1 VKRFR
6 IRRSHASLCILFASL
21 LTAQAGDLNSE
32 SEDGVASS
40 GAAPSD
46 EQLGSDVDAFAAP
59 PFAAPQ
65 GGGGQ
70 SGGGSMHRIGV
81 GVNASILLGVGIQG
95 AVELTPQTNVR
106 GGFNFFDYSTT
117 VNKSGFTVDGQLH
130 LRSAEA
136 LYDWYPFRA
145 GFHLSPGA
153 LLYNGNKVTA
163 NLATSPGTTF
173 TLNGATYTSGATN
186 PTTGVGT
193 VNLNT
198 YKVAPMFLL
207 GFGNLVPRKRHF
219 SVNFDIGAAFTGTP
233 KFAMS
238 LAGTACSASGGC
250 VNAAA
255 DPMVQANLLATQN
268 KANNSI
274 SVLKALPVIRIGFG
288 YAF

>member
-1 VKRFR
+1 MKSLR
-6 IRRSHASLCILFASL
+6 IRRSHASLYILFASL
-21 LTAQAGDLNSE
+21 LTAHAGDLNSE
-32 SEDGVASS
+32 SEDGAASS
-40 GAAPSD
+40 AAASS
-46 EQLGSDVDAFAAP
+46 EGQLRPDVNA
-59 PFAAPQ
+59 FAAPQ

-70 SGGGSMHRIGV
+70 SGSGSAHRVGV
-81 GVNASILLGVGIQG
+81 GVNASLLLGIGIQG
-95 AVELTPQTNVR
+95 AVELTPKTNVR

-117 VNKSGFTVDGQLH
+117 VNQSGFSVDAKLH
-130 LRSAEA
+130 LRSGEV

-153 LLYNGNKVTA
+153 LIYNGNKVTA
-163 NLATSPGTTF
+163 NLATTPGTSF
-173 TLNGATYTSGATN
+173 TLNGTKYTSGASN
-186 PTTGVGT
+186 PTTGVAT
-193 VNLNT
+193 VDLNN

-250 VNAAA
+250 VNAAT
-255 DPMVQANLLATQN
+255 DPGVQSNLLATQN
-268 KANNSI
+268 KTNKSI
-274 SVLKALPVIRIGFG
+274 SVLKGLPVISIGFG